1 MSSVSHQLPWGE
13 GRLCPRAGAHH
24 ERQPRRGMA
33 HLCYLTCQIARRRPS
48 PAPALGHN
56 LGGSST
62 SSSSG
67 EEQLPDSQHSNLPS
81 PCGLACPCSPR
92 RGQSTEA
99 LHQAPALVSCCLQRL
114 KPMGKPCQLLPPVS
128 TRGCKPQCSR

>member
-24 ERQPRRGMA
+24 EEAALAWDGSFVLPDLSNHQETA
-33 HLCYLTCQIARRRPS
+33 KPS
-48 PAPALGHN
+48 PSSWAQPGR
-56 LGGSST
+56 SST

-81 PCGLACPCSPR
+81 PCGLAHPCSPR
-92 RGQSTEA
+92 RCQSTEA
-99 LHQAPALVSCCLQRL
+99 PHQAPVLVSCCLQRL